1 MNAKEISAKRFD
13 KSAFGY
19 KADEVDSFL
28 NEIAAEVNEL
38 TSQNTELQKKLEILA
53 TKLEEYR
60 QDENSMKEALLGAQ
74 KLGNTIVREAKEKA
88 DAIIAEA
95 QLKSDD
101 LMREATENS
110 QKQLASMK
118 KDIEKEQH
126 TLMLT
131 QREVSNFKSKLLA
144 LYKSHLDTITSIPE
158 IKEKDSE
165 AVESISSK
173 LVEGSAPAAAE
184 AQKTETAVS
193 DSQADSQEKSE
204 KAVTEN
210 KSVEHVTN
218 TPPLFGGRY
227 PGSRDEAKTG
237 ESRFGELRFGR
248 NTPKK

>member
-1 MNAKEISAKRFD
+1 VNAKEISAKRFD

-88 DAIIAEA
+88 EAIIAEA

-101 LMREATENS
+101 LLREATESS
-110 QKQLASMK
+110 QKQLTLMK

-126 TLMLT
+126 TLLLT

-173 LVEGSAPAAAE
+173 LVESSAPAPAE
-184 AQKTETAVS
+184 APKTESAAP
-193 DSQADSQEKSE
+193 DPQADSSENGEKT
-204 KAVTEN
+204 VNEN
-210 KSVEHVTN
+210 KSGEPVTN